1 MRYIHELKKWPEF
14 TWDDARLFALL
25 AEVRHRQGWL
35 LGRLEGLGFRFREEA
50 TLATL
55 TEEVVKSSAIE
66 GEKLDVKSVHSSLAR
81 RLGLDAG
88 RTEPQ
93 DRHIEGIVEMML
105 DATRNCQ
112 ATLTAKRL
120 FGWHASLFPTG
131 RSGMHKISVG
141 KWRTDA
147 TGAMQVVSGA
157 MGRERVH
164 FEAPAAT
171 RLASE
176 IKRFLAW
183 FARPDVDPVLAA
195 GIAHFWFITIHPFD
209 DGNGRIARAIAEM
222 ALSRADGVTEKYYS
236 MSAQIER
243 ERRDYYRRLET
254 SQRSSTLDITD
265 WLEWFLQCLSRA
277 IERSQR
283 TLDSVLQ
290 RAKFWERFGRA
301 EGSGGGASEAS
312 LNERQRTVLQRL
324 LDGFEGKL
332 TTAKY
337 AKLVR
342 CSHDTALRDIK
353 VLLDIGAM
361 RQSRAAGRSTSYE
374 IAL

>member
-1 MRYIHELKKWPEF
+1 MRYIHELKKWPDF
-14 TWDDARLFALL
+14 TWDDARLAALL

-66 GEKLDVKSVHSSLAR
+66 GEKLDVKSVRSSIAR
-81 RLGLDAG
+81 HLGLDADSTKP
-88 RTEPQ
+88 R
-93 DRHIEGIVEMML
+93 DRHVEGIVEMML
-105 DATRNCQ
+105 DATRNCR
-112 ATLTAKRL
+112 AKLTTERL
-120 FGWHASLFPTG
+120 FGWHSCLFPTG
-131 RSGMHKISVG
+131 RSGMHKISIG

-164 FEAPAAT
+164 FEAPVAK

-176 IKRFLAW
+176 MKRFLAW
-183 FARPDVDPVLAA
+183 FARLDVDPVLAA
-195 GIAHFWFITIHPFD
+195 GIAHFWFITIHSFD

-222 ALSRADGVTEKYYS
+222 ALSRADGVTEKFYS

-243 ERRDYYRRLET
+243 ERKDYYRRLEA

-265 WLEWFLQCLSRA
+265 WLEWFLQCLVRA
-277 IERSQR
+277 IERSQK
-283 TLDSVLQ
+283 TLDAVLQ
-290 RAKFWERFGRA
+290 RAKFWEQFGRSVK
-301 EGSGGGASEAS
+301 GS
-312 LNERQRTVLQRL
+312 LNERQRKVLGRL
-324 LDGFEGKL
+324 LDGFDGKL
-332 TTAKY
+332 STAKY
-337 AKLVR
+337 ARLAK

-361 RQSRAAGRSTSYE
+361 RQSTAAGRSTSYE
-374 IAL
+374 LCVK

>member
-105 DATRNCQ
+105 DATRNCCGK
-112 ATLTAKRL
+112 LTADRL

-290 RAKFWERFGRA
+290 RAKLGEA
-301 EGSGGGASEAS
+301 EA
-312 LNERQRTVLQRL
+312 RL
-324 LDGFEGKL
+324 
-332 TTAKY
+332 
-337 AKLVR
+337 
-342 CSHDTALRDIK
+342 
-353 VLLDIGAM
+353 
-361 RQSRAAGRSTSYE
+361 RSTNANAQCFSVCSTVSKGNSPPQNTPSW
-374 IAL
+374 